1 MTRKILHDLDELGMV
16 SLGFLTRNVGLSFVD
31 PVPGLFF
38 SIRPFSIHKVGADMS
53 LHSFES
59 GWHI

>member
-1 MTRKILHDLDELGMV
+1 MTCKILHDLDEFGMV

-38 SIRPFSIHKVGADMS
+38 SIRPFSNLFDT
-53 LHSFES
+53 
-59 GWHI
+59 